1 MGLDPEEVKVTP
13 NLDFSKANIEGQ
25 ELVQVQ
31 TAKNLG
37 APLCAESMHNWLQ
50 DKGMTSLTF
59 EEEME
64 RLEKERE
71 EYPFLLPQV
80 KHDQNQIQQTTGE
93 QTGNENANK

>member
-1 MGLDPEEVKVTP
+1 MGLNPDEVKVTP

-59 EEEME
+59 EEEMK
-64 RLEKERE
+64 RLEEERK

-80 KHDQNQIQQTTGE
+80 KNDQNQIQQTTGE
-93 QTGNENANK
+93 QTGNENAAK